1 MSVQITKEDREK
13 LFRQGVVELRFPS
26 STVSSLMHKQLMAIE
41 KFLSGVEQGFLCVD
55 VDRNA
60 LSNQDDNGW
69 LQSWVSPSNVDKMEE
84 NLLAL
89 KDLGITTMQF
99 GYELGA
105 LWEREN
111 RNKYVENLLYCIDKY
126 HTVPS
131 GDDPG
136 FQIQNTPS
144 SEPML
149 GNPFFACDVDGRL
162 YQGCAVVLEKTLPT
176 FNETAKIGHVH
187 DYQTLEGVQKDR
199 LAQVKHFLDGTRKS
213 PEEYRRLHSNMH
225 LGYQVRTAL
234 HAKRHNV

>member
-1 MSVQITKEDREK
+1 MENNINIMLSLDGSSESQAPFRGPNNNPQSVYRRI
-13 LFRQGVVELRFPS
+13 VENVKRLNERKIPYF
-26 STVSSLMHKQLMAIE
+26 A
-41 KFLSGVEQGFLCVD
+41 
-55 VDRNA
+55 NA
-60 LSNQDDNGW
+60 V
-69 LQSWVSPSNVDKMEE
+69 VSPSNVDKMEE